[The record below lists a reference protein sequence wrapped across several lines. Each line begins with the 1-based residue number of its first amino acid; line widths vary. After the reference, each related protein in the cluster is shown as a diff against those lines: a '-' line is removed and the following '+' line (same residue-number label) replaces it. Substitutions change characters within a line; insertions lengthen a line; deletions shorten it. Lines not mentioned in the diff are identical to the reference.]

1 MTGDDGSSA
10 WSLAD
15 STYDLGMGSYAYQSG
30 SSLETR
36 VEDLAIDSGCPSSSG
51 DGAELANKVGGAHQS
66 TQKVLNCHTYIVA
79 VSTQGAPGDRFLRFS
94 TTCSSSF

>member
-51 DGAELANKVGGAHQS
+51 DGAELANTARSGSAPASRSASIRAVGS
-66 TQKVLNCHTYIVA
+66 
-79 VSTQGAPGDRFLRFS
+79 RR
-94 TTCSSSF
+94 